1 MKVCAILNNYQMGS
15 YAKKVLEQSIVKEE
29 RIDSCHTRVV
39 WELSKSDASLLQR
52 VLGNK
57 KLIILED

>member
-15 YAKKVLEQSIVKEE
+15 YTKKVLEQSIVKEE
-29 RIDSCHTRVV
+29 RIDSRHTRVV
-39 WELSKSDASLLQR
+39 WELNKSDANLLQR